1 MSDPA
6 QNGPKPAWVDGNLAI
21 SAAALAEVGRV
32 AIEAYA
38 ADSEACGLLAGPT
51 GSPALLDE
59 TIPLENLADKLHALD
74 PESYPRTARMSFEV
88 DARTFARTIES
99 RAATDRP
106 VKVLWHSHLDVGAY
120 FSDTDVAAMSMGGR
134 GPAYDLAYL
143 VVDVTA
149 EGVRGQK
156 LFVWADG
163 AFRESSLQVQVQVQV
178 RAGTRDGET
187 E

>member
-1 MSDPA
+1 MGTKDGLVSSSPDKPVWVKGDLVVTPA
-6 QNGPKPAWVDGNLAI
+6 V
-21 SAAALAEVGRV
+21 LAEVSRV
-32 AIEAYA
+32 AREAYA
-38 ADSEACGLLAGPT
+38 ADSEACGLLAGPAE
-51 GSPALLDE
+51 SPAVLDE
-59 TIPLENLADKLHALD
+59 AIPLENLANKLHAID

-88 DARTFARTIES
+88 DARKFARTIES
-99 RAATDRP
+99 RASTPRP

-120 FSDTDVAAMSMGGR
+120 FSATDVAAMSMGGR

-156 LFVWADG
+156 LFVWDG
-163 AFRESSLQVQVQVQV
+163 GSFEESPLSVESG
-178 RAGTRDGET
+178 AT

>member
-1 MSDPA
+1 MSKPG
-6 QNGPKPAWVDGNLAI
+6 NTPAWVAGNLTLARTAFAEVA
-21 SAAALAEVGRV
+21 SAAIAGY
-32 AIEAYA
+32 AI
-38 ADSEACGLLAGPT
+38 DSEACGLLAGP
-51 GSPALLDE
+51 SDAPELLDE
-59 TIPLENLADKLHALD
+59 AIPLENLANKLHALD

-88 DARTFARTIES
+88 DARKFARTIET
-99 RAATDRP
+99 RAATPRP

-163 AFRESSLQVQVQVQV
+163 AFRESPL
-178 RAGTRDGET
+178 RLT

>member
-1 MSDPA
+1 MSDSEKH
-6 QNGPKPAWVDGNLAI
+6 GPKPAWVHGNLVL
-21 SAAALAEVGRV
+21 SATALAEVGRV

-38 ADSEACGLLAGPT
+38 ADSEACGLLAGPS
-51 GSPALLDE
+51 GAPHLLDE
-59 TIPLENLADKLHALD
+59 TIPLENLANKLHALD

-88 DARTFARTIES
+88 DARKFARTIES

-163 AFRESSLQVQVQVQV
+163 AFRESPLRIQ
-178 RAGTRDGET
+178 DGIQDGAT

>member
-1 MSDPA
+1 
-6 QNGPKPAWVDGNLAI
+6 VHGNLVLC
-21 SAAALAEVGRV
+21 AAALAEVSRV
-32 AIEAYA
+32 SILAYA
-38 ADSEACGLLAGPT
+38 ADSEACGLLAGP
-51 GSPALLDE
+51 GSAPGLLDE
-59 TIPLENLADKLHALD
+59 TIPLENLANKLHALD

-88 DARTFARTIES
+88 DARKFARTIES

-156 LFVWADG
+156 LFIWADG
-163 AFRESSLQVQVQVQV
+163 AFCESPL
-178 RAGTRDGET
+178 RIEDGTQDGAT

>member
-1 MSDPA
+1 MGTKDGLVS
-6 QNGPKPAWVDGNLAI
+6 KPAWVEGNL
-21 SAAALAEVGRV
+21 SLSRAAFAEVSRA
-32 AIEAYA
+32 AIVAYA
-38 ADSEACGLLAGPT
+38 ADSEACGLLAGPSDPP
-51 GSPALLDE
+51 GLLDE
-59 TIPLENLADKLHALD
+59 AIPLENLANKLHALD
-74 PESYPRTARMSFEV
+74 PESYPRTAKMSFEV
-88 DARTFARTIES
+88 DARKFARTIET
-99 RAATDRP
+99 RADTPRP

-156 LFVWADG
+156 LFVWAEG
-163 AFRESSLQVQVQVQV
+163 AFRESPL
-178 RAGTRDGET
+178 TLLEDGSEDGVESGAT

>member
-1 MSDPA
+1 MSDSSNPGA
-6 QNGPKPAWVDGNLAI
+6 RPSWVSGNLVL
-21 SAAALAEVGRV
+21 SAAAFAEVSRV
-32 AIEAYA
+32 ARAAYA
-38 ADSEACGLLAGPT
+38 EDSEACGLLAGPS
-51 GSPALLDE
+51 GSPDLLDE
-59 TIPLENLADKLHALD
+59 PIPLENLANKLHALD

-88 DARTFARTIES
+88 DARKFARTIES
-99 RAATDRP
+99 RASTDRP

-156 LFVWADG
+156 LFVWAEG
-163 AFRESSLQVQVQVQV
+163 AFRESPLQVQ
-178 RAGTRDGET
+178 GSTPDGASE
-187 E
+187 